1 MKQESGIILNSHCA
15 VKCSLQT
22 NILFMASWSKTVTV
36 LVYTLRNGTRPPNDK
51 KIASNCH
58 LEHLF
63 FLRYFLLHKALLK
76 CLLRVSK
83 VSLGHLIELSV
94 KRELI
99 VLFFLNFEAFF
110 TLGI

>member
-1 MKQESGIILNSHCA
+1 MYKTVNVEYETGSGIILNSHCA

-58 LEHLF
+58 LEHLHF
-63 FLRYFLLHKALLK
+63 R
-76 CLLRVSK
+76 
-83 VSLGHLIELSV
+83 
-94 KRELI
+94 
-99 VLFFLNFEAFF
+99 FEVFF
-110 TLGI
+110 TA